1 MATYL
6 ANTANR
12 DVITLGLSKAEA
24 EALLDAVAQT
34 RAMPGNNMTRAALD
48 RAVSALHAA
57 TNTSA
62 RRAGFFD

>member
-12 DVITLGLSKAEA
+12 EMITLGLSKAEA
-24 EALLDAVAQT
+24 EALLDAVLGRTAS
-34 RAMPGNNMTRAALD
+34 NNMTRAALD
-48 RAVSALHAA
+48 RAVSALDAA

-62 RRAGFFD
+62 RRAGFFE